1 MTETS
6 GLVAQLP
13 ERRGL
18 AFRAPVCW
26 PTTTLPWMLASFLT
40 AVAAV
45 GIVFAFFGKE
55 SGRLGM
61 ALMWTGR
68 WSFLIFWLAYVGSA
82 MAKLLGPRFAG
93 LARRG
98 RELGLSFASAHLVH
112 VALVLWLYHKA
123 TEPIGT
129 MVSFWVAVVCTYL
142 LVLFSL
148 PSLQVALGPRL
159 WRICRTIALEYI
171 ALAFAIDF
179 IFIPLHDGY
188 SWSKLLFAIM
198 LVSGVILR
206 FAEFVRRMTDSFGRT
221 TWTRSLRGSPSVGQ

>member
-6 GLVAQLP
+6 RLAQLP
-13 ERRGL
+13 ERHGL
-18 AFRAPVCW
+18 TFNGVVRL
-26 PTTTLPWMLASFLT
+26 PTTTLSWMLASVLI

-45 GIVFAFFGKE
+45 AIVFGE
-55 SGRLGM
+55 GSGRTGL
-61 ALMWTGR
+61 ALRWTGR
-68 WSFLIFWLAYVGSA
+68 WSFLLFWLAYVGSA
-82 MAKLLGPRFAG
+82 MATLFGPRFAG

-123 TEPIGT
+123 TEPIGA
-129 MVSFWVAVVCTYL
+129 MVSFWVGVLCTYL

-148 PSLQVALGPRL
+148 PPLQVALGRRL

-171 ALAFAIDF
+171 ALAFAGDF

-188 SWSKLLFAIM
+188 SWSKLLFAMM

-206 FAEFVRRMTDSFGRT
+206 FVAFERRVTDSVGRAA
-221 TWTRSLRGSPSVGQ
+221 WPRSIPGQ